1 MPETRDPLRIA
12 IACFLAWAIP
22 GSGHMY
28 LGRVRKGV
36 IFLVIVL
43 MTFGIGIAL
52 KGRVYLA
59 SSKQPLSFLAT
70 FANVS
75 VGPIDLIGRLA
86 SYDRI
91 IYSFPSETDRD
102 LYQEIL
108 DRQRARILAVT
119 NEYGTTFLLTAGLM
133 NLLLILDAFDLGI
146 GRKT

>member
-1 MPETRDPLRIA
+1 MPERRDPVRIA
-12 IACFLAWAIP
+12 LACFLAWLLP
-22 GSGHMY
+22 GSGHIY
-28 LGRVRKGV
+28 LGKVKKGV
-36 IFLVIVL
+36 IFLVIVV
-43 MTFGIGIAL
+43 MTFGMGVAL

-59 SSKQPLSFLAT
+59 NSKQPLSFLAT

-75 VGPIDLIGRLA
+75 LGPIDLIGRLVT
-86 SYDRI
+86 YDRI
-91 IYSFPSETDRD
+91 IYKFPSETDRD
-102 LYQEIL
+102 LYREIL